1 MNHSDLRNKTKLAA
15 IEIIEEKGYLCSID
29 VLLKLKYLSQKDY
42 ENWRFGKVEYLEKV
56 CDVNLKKLTTI
67 NKTIQEIS
75 HQLGLKK
82 SWTAYNKYGK
92 GKKTRLRFCK
102 SGDKQIEETYATHH
116 LNMKKLKIKHESI
129 TKCKCNA
136 GGRGFRAFL
145 PCSTTANPSL
155 TDSGFKI
162 KFGTTPA

>member
-15 IEIIEEKGYLCSID
+15 IEIIEDKGYLCSID

-102 SGDKQIEETYATHH
+102 SGNKQIEETYATHH
-116 LNMKKLKIKHESI
+116 LNMEKIENKARKHN
-129 TKCKCNA
+129 KVQM
-136 GGRGFRAFL
+136 
-145 PCSTTANPSL
+145 
-155 TDSGFKI
+155 
-162 KFGTTPA
+162 